1 MGQAASLGNFMRRV
15 LIVEDT
21 PADVRQSTAVVKKLG
36 AEDIIAL
43 NNIAAAMLFLQDVL
57 EGTKPAPDLILLD
70 LSFPRESGF
79 EVLRYWKSNAKL
91 HQIHVVVWTVMGE
104 TEKKLCE
111 FFGVEHVVPKW
122 AGPKEL
128 EAALRTFVPD
138 SDRAHT

>member
-1 MGQAASLGNFMRRV
+1 MHRV

-36 AEDIIAL
+36 AQEIVAL
-43 NNIAAAMLFLQDVL
+43 NNIAAAILFLQDVA
-57 EGTKPAPDLILLD
+57 EGTKEAPDLILLD

-79 EVLRYWKSNAKL
+79 EVLRYWKSNAKI
-91 HQIHVVVWTVMGE
+91 HEIHVVVWTVMGD
-104 TEKKLCE
+104 TEKKLCQ

-128 EAALRTFVPD
+128 EAALRNFVQESD
-138 SDRAHT
+138 STQA

>member
-1 MGQAASLGNFMRRV
+1 M
-15 LIVEDT
+15 
-21 PADVRQSTAVVKKLG
+21 RQSTAVVKKLG
-36 AEDIIAL
+36 AEDIITM
-43 NNIAAAMLFLQDVL
+43 NNIAATMLFLQDVA
-57 EGTKPAPDLILLD
+57 EGTKASPDLILLD

-91 HQIHVVVWTVMGE
+91 NKIPVVVWTVMGD

-128 EAALRTFVPD
+128 EAALRTFVKEPD
-138 SDRAHT
+138 SAQA